1 MNGGT
6 ELAGSSRA
14 FGWRRG
20 RLTLFVQRHALVW
33 ELTMAALTII
43 YVVLAFLQDQGLGGG
58 VTAGVVVLAVIF
70 VVEFSA
76 RCYDAPSRLGYFRR
90 HWIDIV
96 TCIPV
101 AGSLRAL
108 RLLRLLAFL
117 RLGAAVRAFG
127 VGVAASER
135 IRGGS
140 MLWVVGPTLL
150 LVWIGASYG
159 YYELEG
165 GVNPKIQTFTDA
177 LYFSLVT
184 ASTVGYGDVTPVTPT
199 GKVLTGILIFV
210 GIGLLGFASAQLTA
224 KLLPQRS
231 EIDDVRT
238 ELAHQ
243 NRLLEDL
250 AARIDALRESIGNP
264 PERSRGRETVS
275 EPEESLFSRD

>member
-1 MNGGT
+1 LGDSGRA
-6 ELAGSSRA
+6 LA
-14 FGWRRG
+14 WRRG
-20 RLTLFVQRHALVW
+20 RLTAFVERHTLIW
-33 ELTMAALTII
+33 ELTMAALTIV
-43 YVVLAFLQDQGLGGG
+43 YVVLAFLQDQGFGGAVTVG
-58 VTAGVVVLAVIF
+58 VGALAVIF

-76 RCYDAPSRLGYFRR
+76 RCYDATSRLIYFKR

-150 LVWIGASYG
+150 IVWIGAAYG

-177 LYFSLVT
+177 LFFALIT
-184 ASTVGYGDVTPVTPT
+184 ASTVGYGDVTPVTEA
-199 GKVLTGILIFV
+199 GKVLTGILIFL

-224 KLLPQRS
+224 KLLPQES
-231 EIDDVRT
+231 EFEEIRT
-238 ELAHQ
+238 ELEHQ
-243 NRLLEDL
+243 SRLLEDL
-250 AARIDALRESIGNP
+250 AVRMDALRESLGTP
-264 PERSRGRETVS
+264 TERRRERATAG
-275 EPEESLFSRD
+275 ELQENLFSGD